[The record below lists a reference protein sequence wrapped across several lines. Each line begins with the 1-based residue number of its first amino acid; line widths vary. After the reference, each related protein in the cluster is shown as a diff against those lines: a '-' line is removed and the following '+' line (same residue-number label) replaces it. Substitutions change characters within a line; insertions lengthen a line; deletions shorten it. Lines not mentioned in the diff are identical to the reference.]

1 MEAATTGGY
10 RVERVLSTRLGI
22 HTVVQAI
29 GPDGGRV
36 AITLLDPAVADDPH
50 LRRHVLRL
58 ARTRA
63 SIRHPN
69 VLPLVGPHEVED
81 RIGLVSTLAGP
92 CTLAERLA
100 RGPLDPAEAV
110 SILCQVASALE
121 TAAAS
126 GLVHRDLAPRSI
138 VFGDE
143 DSDQVFLG
151 DFGITLPPLP
161 GCELVDSAE
170 GIDYC
175 SPEEVRG
182 EALEPESNVYSL
194 ACLLVECLTG
204 APPYSYDR
212 PLLTLHAHVV
222 EPPPRVSERRPE
234 LPVALDEVIARAMA
248 KDPRERY
255 RSPGRLMRAAAE
267 ALGVEAT
274 VPVLVTP
281 RPPDA
286 ARAPS
291 RARAVT
297 RPRRRRTPIGIAI
310 VAPTVV
316 LLGLV
321 LGLVDWSGPPAPAPP
336 DRAPATAE
344 RARQTTNQVKAVEN
358 AVERLAARRVVL
370 RRELAGAR
378 RPAGQAAAAGAL
390 AAAYGR
396 TREALAKPS
405 AYGQAREALAKPSA
419 YGQAREA
426 LAKPTAPVPA
436 VAAIRGALRDTE
448 HAYRRL
454 AAAARERDRRAWR
467 RGVRETRRREVQL
480 ERALRSAQAAPAPRG

>member
-1 MEAATTGGY
+1 MEAATANGY

-92 CTLAERLA
+92 CTLADRLA
-100 RGPLDPAEAV
+100 RGPLEPAEAV

-121 TAAAS
+121 TAAAND
-126 GLVHRDLAPRSI
+126 LVHRDLAPKSI

-143 DSDQVFLG
+143 DSDRVFLG
-151 DFGITLPPLP
+151 DFGITMPPLP
-161 GCELVDSAE
+161 GCELVDAAE

-182 EALEPESNVYSL
+182 EPLEPESNVYSL

-222 EPPPRVSERRPE
+222 EPPPHVSERRPE
-234 LPVALDEVIARAMA
+234 LPAALDEVISRAMA

-274 VPVLVTP
+274 VPVIVTP
-281 RPPDA
+281 RSPDET
-286 ARAPS
+286 RVAP
-291 RARAVT
+291 RPRAVA
-297 RPRRRRTPIGIAI
+297 RPRRRRTRVGIGIVVPA
-310 VAPTVV
+310 VA
-316 LLGLV
+316 LCGLAV
-321 LGLVDWSGPPAPAPP
+321 GLVDWSAPPAPSAPP
-336 DRAPATAE
+336 PRAAAEPAPAAAE
-344 RARQTTNQVKAVEN
+344 EARAVREALRQ
-358 AVERLAARRVVL
+358 LGARRAAL
-370 RRELAGAR
+370 RQKLADAR
-378 RPAGQAAAAGAL
+378 RPAGQAATASAL
-390 AAAYGR
+390 ADAYGR
-396 TREALAKPS
+396 AGDALAKPS
-405 AYGQAREALAKPSA
+405 AA
-419 YGQAREA
+419 
-426 LAKPTAPVPA
+426 VPA
-436 VAAIRGALRDTE
+436 AGAIRDGLRETE
-448 HAYRRL
+448 SAYRRL
-454 AAAARERDRRAWR
+454 AATARARDLGPWRRAR
-467 RGVRETRRREVQL
+467 RETRQREAQL
-480 ERALRSAQAAPAPRG
+480 ERTLGGAQEARRD

>member
-1 MEAATTGGY
+1 METATAAGGY
-10 RVERVLSTRLGI
+10 RVERVLSTRLGV

-92 CTLAERLA
+92 STLADRLT
-100 RGPLDPAEAV
+100 RGPLEPEEAV

-121 TAAAS
+121 TAAAN

-138 VFGDE
+138 VFGDQG
-143 DSDQVFLG
+143 SDQVFLG
-151 DFGITLPPLP
+151 DFGITMPPLP
-161 GCELVDSAE
+161 GCELVDAAE

-182 EALEPESNVYSL
+182 EALSPESNVYSL

-234 LPVALDEVIARAMA
+234 LPAALDDVIARAMA
-248 KDPRERY
+248 KDPRKRY

-267 ALGVEAT
+267 ALGVDAT
-274 VPVLVTP
+274 VQVLVTP
-281 RPPDA
+281 RPAEEPRVAPRPRAVARPRRARTRVGIAVVVPAVALCGLALGVVDWSSPSAPDPPP
-286 ARAPS
+286 ARAPAAGQVGQAEQV
-291 RARAVT
+291 R
-297 RPRRRRTPIGIAI
+297 
-310 VAPTVV
+310 VV
-316 LLGLV
+316 G
-321 LGLVDWSGPPAPAPP
+321 D
-336 DRAPATAE
+336 T
-344 RARQTTNQVKAVEN
+344 
-358 AVERLAARRVVL
+358 VERLGARRVTL
-370 RRELAGAR
+370 RRELATAR
-378 RPAGQAAAAGAL
+378 RPAGQAAAATAL
-390 AAAYGR
+390 ANAYGR
-396 TREALAKPS
+396 
-405 AYGQAREALAKPSA
+405 AREALAKPA
-419 YGQAREA
+419 AAVPAAAPIREA
-426 LAKPTAPVPA
+426 LHE
-436 VAAIRGALRDTE
+436 TE
-448 HAYRRL
+448 NAYRRL
-454 AAAARERDRRAWR
+454 ASTARARDRRAWR
-467 RGVRETRRREVQL
+467 EARGDAERREVQL
-480 ERALRSAQAAPAPRG
+480 ERALR

>member
-1 MEAATTGGY
+1 MGAATAGGY
-10 RVERVLSTRLGI
+10 RVERVLSTRLGV

-36 AITLLDPAVADDPH
+36 AITLLDPAVADDPN

-92 CTLAERLA
+92 FTLADRLA
-100 RGPLDPAEAV
+100 RGPLKPAEAV
-110 SILCQVASALE
+110 SILCQVASAFE
-121 TAAAS
+121 TAAAN

-151 DFGITLPPLP
+151 DFGITMPPLP
-161 GCELVDSAE
+161 GCELVDAAE

-222 EPPPRVSERRPE
+222 EPPPRVSERWPE
-234 LPVALDEVIARAMA
+234 LPAALDEVIARAMA

-255 RSPGRLMRAAAE
+255 RSPGWLMRAAAE

-281 RPPDA
+281 RPPEDARAA
-286 ARAPS
+286 ARP
-291 RARAVT
+291 RAVA
-297 RPRRRRTPIGIAI
+297 RPRRRRTRLGIAV
-310 VAPTVV
+310 VAPAVV
-316 LLGLV
+316 LCGLG
-321 LGLVDWSGPPAPAPP
+321 LGLVDWSAPPEPSPRASPAPAGPVEP
-336 DRAPATAE
+336 APAATE
-344 RARQTTNQVKAVEN
+344 QVSAIRES
-358 AVERLAARRVVL
+358 VERLGARRIAL
-370 RRELAGAR
+370 RRRLSEAR

-390 AAAYGR
+390 ADAYGR
-396 TREALAKPS
+396 AHK
-405 AYGQAREALAKPSA
+405 
-419 YGQAREA
+419 A
-426 LAKPTAPVPA
+426 LAKPTAAVPE
-436 VAAIRGALRDTE
+436 AATIRAALGATE
-448 HAYRRL
+448 TAYRRL
-454 AAAARERDRRAWR
+454 ARTARERDRAAWR
-467 RGVRETRRREVQL
+467 SAVRETRRREGQL
-480 ERALRSAQAAPAPRG
+480 ERALR